1 MGGTGL
7 TDIALEARAKSPSQ
21 SQRAVQQL
29 REMIITNQLPAGS
42 NVLEPELAQ
51 MLNMSR
57 TPIREAAIILEAQG
71 LVEIKPRRGIRIVP
85 LSPEDMEEIY
95 SILTELESLAAYKA
109 AETGISATDMA
120 DMQRLIDEMDEAL
133 QSDDRKRWA
142 IADGNFHRKLV
153 SLANNRRLQSIVATY
168 SDQVHRARMMTL
180 FIRPA
185 PHQSNTD
192 HRKLVEAIA
201 ARDPEAARNIHHAHR
216 KGAKD
221 LMIQLIKD
229 LGFSSV

>member
-1 MGGTGL
+1 MSGIGL
-7 TDIALEARAKSPSQ
+7 TDIALGTEEKNPSQ

-109 AETGISATDMA
+109 AEAGISNA
-120 DMQRLIDEMDEAL
+120 DKSEMESLLDEMEDAL
-133 QSDDRKRWA
+133 KKDDRKRWA
-142 IADGNFHRKLV
+142 IADDKFHRKLV
-153 SLANNRRLQSIVATY
+153 SLTNNKRLQSIVATY
-168 SDQVHRARMMTL
+168 SDQVQRARMMTL

-185 PHQSNTD
+185 PHRSNTD

-201 ARDPEAARNIHHAHR
+201 ARKPDKARNIHHAHR
-216 KGAKD
+216 KSAKE
-221 LMIQLIKD
+221 LMIKLIKD